1 MRLTAFKR
9 TALCTAALLVGAGI
23 AAAGDGNS
31 ADILQ
36 VQDSSLGDA
45 GNSLSLDQTGAS
57 NSIVAGLSIPEEGDG
72 NSISLDDISTGE
84 ELDSPSGFD
93 VFRLDDPFESVDPYR
108 PATQI
113 GSGNSATITAIGDG
127 ADIGLYQNG
136 IGNVATLTAD
146 GDSASASLFQSG
158 DDNNGTVTVT
168 GKDSRGFLAQIGD
181 DNVTSL
187 NVDTDGASV
196 SYTVEGDATNSTLPA
211 NVVSSSGSGQIT
223 ITQTTLP

>member
-1 MRLTAFKR
+1 MRLTASKR

-36 VQDSSLGDA
+36 VQDSSLGEE
-45 GNSLSLDQTGAS
+45 GNSLSLDQTDAS
-57 NSIVAGLSIPEEGDG
+57 NSIVAGLSISGEGEG
-72 NSISLDDISTGE
+72 NSISLDISTVE
-84 ELDSPSGFD
+84 ELDSPFGFD
-93 VFRLDDPFESVDPYR
+93 VFRLEDPFASFDPNR

-113 GSGNSATITAIGDG
+113 GSGNSADIIAIGDG

-136 IGNVATLTAD
+136 IGNVGTLTAN
-146 GDSASASLFQSG
+146 GENALASLFQDG
-158 DDNNGTVTVT
+158 KDNVGNIDVT
-168 GKDSRGFLAQIGD
+168 GKDSQGFLAQIGD

-196 SYTVEGDATNSTLPA
+196 SYTVEGDATNVTVPA